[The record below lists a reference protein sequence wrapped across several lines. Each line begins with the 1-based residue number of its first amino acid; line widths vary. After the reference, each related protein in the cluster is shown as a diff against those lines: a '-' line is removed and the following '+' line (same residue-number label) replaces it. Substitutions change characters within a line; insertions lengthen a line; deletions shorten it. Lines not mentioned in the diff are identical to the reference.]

1 MRIIEERIAREK
13 SQAITALREMRLF
26 ADSFSFRGQ
35 RAKRACLHAHL
46 ATAARACLHVH
57 SADAADESE

>member
-26 ADSFSFRGQ
+26 AGSFFREQ

-46 ATAARACLHVH
+46 ATAARVK
-57 SADAADESE
+57 DPGR